1 MFYMTNDIHSSLHQ
15 RGMVI
20 GEVAEGMDVLEKI
33 NQAYVDTEGTPYQDI
48 RIHHTVILD
57 DPFPDPEGMKVPD
70 TSPKRADLPLN
81 VVRLD
86 EYETFEDKDEI
97 TLAKEIREKEARSNA
112 VALEIIGDLPF
123 ADIKPPENVLFVCR
137 LNPVTQDEDLAQ
149 IFGRFG
155 TLRSCE
161 VVKDSLTQAS
171 LCYAFIEF
179 EDKQACEMAY
189 FKMDNVLIDDRRI
202 KVDFSQS
209 VSKLHHEWILARK
222 KQGMGSGYGGFA
234 HLTKKT
240 QYREETW
247 KSLDSK
253 PSESSYALIFEHD
266 ADLKSGKKFPS

>member
-1 MFYMTNDIHSSLHQ
+1 
-15 RGMVI
+15 
-20 GEVAEGMDVLEKI
+20 
-33 NQAYVDTEGTPYQDI
+33 
-48 RIHHTVILD
+48 
-57 DPFPDPEGMKVPD
+57 MKVPD

-202 KVDFSQS
+202 KRRNLEIVRF
-209 VSKLHHEWILARK
+209 
-222 KQGMGSGYGGFA
+222 
-234 HLTKKT
+234 KT
-240 QYREETW
+240 Q
-247 KSLDSK
+247 
-253 PSESSYALIFEHD
+253 
-266 ADLKSGKKFPS
+266 